1 MYLGID
7 LGTSNSAVVGN
18 LGTDLKIFKTAE
30 GTDVLPS
37 VIYID
42 KRGHRLVGGRAYD
55 QTVLAPRMLLKGSSG
70 SWGQAPFSISP
81 VQA

>member
-7 LGTSNSAVVGN
+7 LGTSNSAVAGN
-18 LGTDLKIFKTAE
+18 NGSELRLFKTAE

-42 KRGHRLVGGRAYD
+42 KRAHKFVGVRAYD
-55 QTVLAPRMLLKGSSG
+55 RRSFLPKTWLKASSG
-70 SWGQAPFSISP
+70 
-81 VQA
+81 